1 MGKEP
6 SNQETLWVAPF
17 HAMSSGE
24 NQWKTMRTNVKRTWL
39 RFMLFWS
46 EALGDSLHE
55 EPSSAEKLVEG
66 KGNVERVME

>member
-1 MGKEP
+1 
-6 SNQETLWVAPF
+6 
-17 HAMSSGE
+17 
-24 NQWKTMRTNVKRTWL
+24 MRTNVKRTWL

-66 KGNVERVME
+66 KGNVGWVME